1 MNSIIWKGVSSTTIN
16 GLLICELPPITKP
29 KMRIKETVIDGKD
42 GSIIEELGYEP
53 YDKTVV
59 IGLYGNYDIDKIIKY
74 FTGEGDIIFSNEPNK
89 IYRAKI
95 CGKVDYIRLLRFRQA
110 SITFRVQPYKYKF
123 NEFYRE
129 TQTAT
134 ASGTSIAVND
144 SADANLKALKIYG
157 KSTQEKTTGKNKIV
171 YPYVYANK
179 TADGVTY
186 TDLGDGGVSVNGTA
200 ISGGAYYMLNGGFA
214 TQKTPIPSWLVVGNS
229 YTISGQKDNVLVELY
244 LYTED
249 GTGKKFSGTFTM
261 PSGYV
266 YYGIFLY
273 VGLNST
279 ANTTVYPMIRP
290 ASVTDDTYEKYTGGI
305 PSPNPDYPQEIV
317 SVGDSGS
324 FDVKVNEQKISL
336 ETPLM
341 AIPVTDKSLATYTDA
356 SGQMWC
362 ADEID
367 LEKCVYVQRIGR
379 WVIDGSKE
387 PTTFVDG
394 NKGGKV
400 CGYTYADVMSGIS
413 NKRLP
418 KMCNRLKPPT
428 TTQPTTYKDCEIGC
442 WSFNTASGDTPDI
455 FLIFNLGEFATP
467 SEVETYLV
475 EHPLTFIG
483 ILETPIET
491 PLSAKQIAMCKA
503 LKSNE
508 PTTNISN
515 DGNAYMT
522 VEYIKPFEVFNEGL
536 EDSKPLMILKGSG
549 TVEIS
554 VNGMHTFTYT
564 FPEGENEVYIDSEKE
579 DAYLENVLK
588 NRNMNG
594 EFPILIP
601 RTNKIEWSGDVES
614 ISVLPRSRWL

>member
-157 KSTQEKTTGKNKIV
+157 KSTQDGTPTPSAPVDIV
-171 YPYVYANK
+171 SIG
-179 TADGVTY
+179 D
-186 TDLGDGGVSVNGTA
+186 DGGVTLG
-200 ISGGAYYMLNGGFA
+200 ISGAN
-214 TQKTPIPSWLVVGNS
+214 
-229 YTISGQKDNVLVELY
+229 LVESKTICDYIQQYGSILFIEAE
-244 LYTED
+244 LKPNTQYT
-249 GTGKKFSGTFTM
+249 FSFKGSAGNKYYFNEFLFT
-261 PSGYV
+261 YK
-266 YYGIFLY
+266 
-273 VGLNST
+273 
-279 ANTTVYPMIRP
+279 
-290 ASVTDDTYEKYTGGI
+290 SVTVQEGITTATVTTSNNLDKSSNQYVSGKGWVIFKNDINQTKPNIFDELMVNIGGVAI
-305 PSPNPDYPQEIV
+305 PYQPYAVQIT
-317 SVGDSGS
+317 S
-324 FDVKVNEQKISL
+324 FTSTL
-336 ETPLM
+336 R
-341 AIPVTDKSLATYTDA
+341 AIPVTDKNLATYTDA

-367 LEKCVYVQRIGR
+367 LEKDVYVQRIGK

-491 PLSAKQIAMCKA
+491 PLSAEQIAMCKA

-536 EDSKPLMILKGSG
+536 EDSQPLMILKGSG

-564 FPEGENEVYIDSEKE
+564 FPEGEDEVYIDSEKE

-614 ISVLPRSRWL
+614 ISILPRSRWL